1 MVRKLCRKGEGG
13 KKKKGGAGGRK
24 EKKKEKGRGKE
35 RKGAAA
41 HVNGWSGENHCL
53 YNGLQMMRQE
63 A

>member
-1 MVRKLCRKGEGG
+1 MVRKLCRKGEGE
-13 KKKKGGAGGRK
+13 GGRRRK

-41 HVNGWSGENHCL
+41 HVNGWSGENYCL